1 MHNRL
6 MSNVGPFFFL
16 FFFFGFVSIFA
27 CGLRFSQQTLPC
39 IFFRWFALRF
49 REITYAKNSVFLA
62 ASFGHLLFSETK
74 GFFCFSLCIQPFNIE
89 RPYNLFNFFGIPCL
103 LYILTIKLGAGSIT
117 EPNDFYGLFL
127 FLVQIS

>member
-1 MHNRL
+1 MLGR
-6 MSNVGPFFFL
+6 

-62 ASFGHLLFSETK
+62 ASFGHLLLNEKQKKPFVSLNNEVSEA
-74 GFFCFSLCIQPFNIE
+74 SYQPLAVRADTSNV
-89 RPYNLFNFFGIPCL
+89 
-103 LYILTIKLGAGSIT
+103 
-117 EPNDFYGLFL
+117 
-127 FLVQIS
+127 LV

>member
-1 MHNRL
+1 MLGH
-6 MSNVGPFFFL
+6 F

-62 ASFGHLLFSETK
+62 ASFVDEVSEALYQ
-74 GFFCFSLCIQPFNIE
+74 SLAVRADTSNV
-89 RPYNLFNFFGIPCL
+89 
-103 LYILTIKLGAGSIT
+103 
-117 EPNDFYGLFL
+117 
-127 FLVQIS
+127 LV

>member
-1 MHNRL
+1 MHNCL
-6 MSNVGPFFFL
+6 MANVDPF

-62 ASFGHLLFSETK
+62 VSFGHLLLNEKQKKPPKKKKRPNIRHKAVMHPALQLKDIFIYLYIIICN
-74 GFFCFSLCIQPFNIE
+74 GFPPHKYKCIAGVV
-89 RPYNLFNFFGIPCL
+89 NFF
-103 LYILTIKLGAGSIT
+103 
-117 EPNDFYGLFL
+117 F
-127 FLVQIS
+127 

>member
-1 MHNRL
+1 MLGR
-6 MSNVGPFFFL
+6 FF

-62 ASFGHLLFSETK
+62 ASFGHLLLNEKQKKPFVLLNNEVSEA
-74 GFFCFSLCIQPFNIE
+74 SYQP
-89 RPYNLFNFFGIPCL
+89 LAV
-103 LYILTIKLGAGSIT
+103 GADKS
-117 EPNDFYGLFL
+117 NV
-127 FLVQIS
+127 LV